1 MNHYPHH
8 IGDFNTATR
17 HLSRLERAVYRDALD
32 MYYDTEAPLDGG
44 DFDRLAKRLLCRD
57 AAEVAALQ
65 FVLEEF
71 FEQQDD
77 GTWAHHRCD
86 REIAKF
92 KVTQVDAGVV
102 KSNEKQRQARSRAVR
117 SAMFSALREMG
128 VEVKWNAKMG
138 DMRRLCKQH
147 GVDVV
152 GLDSVTP
159 SVTTGA
165 VTGAVTLSQRHGS
178 GTANQNQNH
187 NHIKP
192 PNPPAGGAG
201 GVTAFAPPLN
211 PGPADQAPST
221 ATPPARPAAPRGSA
235 APGAGTATGTATA
248 LCGYFPEHRRT
259 RLAEVGTMLASLE
272 ADGTV
277 TGEQLL
283 KAAAQQAGHLS
294 RDNGKA
300 CPSVLRWL
308 REQRWLDG
316 AASVSHAGAVPADWR
331 NSRSGIEAMG
341 VRLGLGPWDQGV
353 HRLLSQYE
361 AAVEAALAATRT
373 TAEA

>member
-1 MNHYPHH
+1 MAH
-8 IGDFNTATR
+8 GRTTAATG
-17 HLSRLERAVYRDALD
+17 RLPVQ
-32 MYYDTEAPLDGG
+32 G
-44 DFDRLAKRLLCRD
+44 
-57 AAEVAALQ
+57 
-65 FVLEEF
+65 
-71 FEQQDD
+71 
-77 GTWAHHRCD
+77 
-86 REIAKF
+86 
-92 KVTQVDAGVV
+92 DAGRRGRCET
-102 KSNEKQRQARSRAVR
+102 NEKQRQARSRAVR
-117 SAMFSALREMG
+117 SAMFSLHCVKW
-128 VEVKWNAKMG
+128 VEVKNGMPRWATCAGCASSMA
-138 DMRRLCKQH
+138 L
-147 GVDVV
+147 DVV

-192 PNPPAGGAG
+192 PPPAGGAG

-211 PGPADQAPST
+211 PGPADRWPST

-248 LCGYFPEHRRT
+248 LCGYFPGHRRT
-259 RLAEVGTMLASLE
+259 RLAEVGTMVASLE

-283 KAAAQQAGHLS
+283 KAAGAQQAEHLS

-353 HRLLSQYE
+353 HRLLSQQWSQSKPRWLQPAPLPRPE
-361 AAVEAALAATRT
+361 PAPPAAPQPPPPAWSPASGAGNSNRC
-373 TAEA
+373 

>member
-57 AAEVAALQ
+57 ADEVAALQ

-92 KVTQVDAGVV
+92 KVAQVDAGVV
-102 KSNEKQRQARSRAVR
+102 KSNEKQRQARSRALR
-117 SAMFSALREMG
+117 SAMFSALREVG
-128 VEVKWNAKMG
+128 AEVKWNSRMG
-138 DMRRLCKQH
+138 DMRRLCKQY
-147 GVDVV
+147 GVDVS
-152 GLDSVTP
+152 GLDSVTH
-159 SVTTGA
+159 SGAAGA
-165 VTGAVTLSQRHGS
+165 VTGSATLSQRHGS
-178 GTANQNQNH
+178 GTATQNQNH

-201 GVTAFAPPLN
+201 CLDAFAPPLN
-211 PGPADQAPST
+211 PGPAEPAQRTAP
-221 ATPPARPAAPRGSA
+221 PPAAPTAPRG
-235 APGAGTATGTATA
+235 PTATGTATA
-248 LCGYFPEHRRT
+248 LCAYFPEHRRT
-259 RLAEVGTMLASLE
+259 RLAEVGAMVASLE

-283 KAAAQQAGHLS
+283 KAAAQQAEHLG

-316 AASVSHAGAVPADWR
+316 AASVSQAGAVPADWR

-341 VRLGLGPWDQGV
+341 VRLGLGPWDQSV
-353 HRLLSQYE
+353 HRLLAQYE
-361 AAVEAALAATRT
+361 AAVEAALAATHA

>member
-8 IGDFNTATR
+8 IGDFNSATR
-17 HLSRLERAVYRDALD
+17 HLTFVERALYRELLD
-32 MYYDTEAPLDGG
+32 LYYDTERALIADATK
-44 DFDRLAKRLLCRD
+44 LARRILANTEELRE
-57 AAEVAALQ
+57 AMHT
-65 FVLEEF
+65 VLEEF
-71 FEQQDD
+71 FELRED
-77 GTWAHHRCD
+77 GWHNARCD
-86 REIAKF
+86 REIEAYRQRLEQQSRAGRASAAKRSGSGGGQDGSNGRSTGGAA
-92 KVTQVDAGVV
+92 VPALGESAGLTTVERPL
-102 KSNEKQRQARSRAVR
+102 NARS
-117 SAMFSALREMG
+117 
-128 VEVKWNAKMG
+128 
-138 DMRRLCKQH
+138 
-147 GVDVV
+147 
-152 GLDSVTP
+152 T
-159 SVTTGA
+159 
-165 VTGAVTLSQRHGS
+165 
-178 GTANQNQNH
+178 NQNQNQ

-259 RLAEVGTMLASLE
+259 RLAEVGTMVASLE